1 MKTAS
6 PIAARRRRCTLALL
20 PLALALLAGCGPTTG
35 GTGTGES
42 IGLASF
48 GATATSTCSAPFATA
63 LACAS
68 TSLSP
73 VAPGQLPGTG
83 AVVFVGEAASGP
95 YVLTMQDNR
104 AVLQGRCE
112 TLRFEGDWGQRP
124 DGLGR
129 FFGRWG
135 AAAAGLWQ
143 PAQLELQLRT
153 GSDRELVAQVQDSD
167 GRPLFGPLG
176 LRPVAAVPTEP
187 PACR

>member
-1 MKTAS
+1 V
-6 PIAARRRRCTLALL
+6 RRGRCILALL

-42 IGLASF
+42 IGLSRF
-48 GATATSTCSAPFATA
+48 GATAASTCSAPFAAA
-63 LACAS
+63 LACGS

-83 AVVFVGEAASGP
+83 AVVFVGDAASGA

-104 AVLQGRCE
+104 AVLQGRCDL
-112 TLRFEGDWGQRP
+112 LRFEGDWGLRP
-124 DGLGR
+124 DGQGR

-135 AAAAGLWQ
+135 AAAAEGVQ
-143 PAQLELQLRT
+143 PAQLELQLRS
-153 GSDRELVAQVQDSD
+153 GSDRELLAQVQDID
-167 GRPLFGPLG
+167 GRPLLGPLA